1 MVDQYKNQV
10 DGIMQREVSRVDF
23 LKYVGV
29 AFLGIVG
36 VVGFIKNLHEVV
48 PAHSSEKK
56 HTSSGYGGSAYGR

>member
-10 DGIMQREVSRVDF
+10 DGIMKREVSRVDF

-48 PAHSSEKK
+48 PAHANEKTHASK
-56 HTSSGYGGSAYGR
+56 GYGGSAYGR